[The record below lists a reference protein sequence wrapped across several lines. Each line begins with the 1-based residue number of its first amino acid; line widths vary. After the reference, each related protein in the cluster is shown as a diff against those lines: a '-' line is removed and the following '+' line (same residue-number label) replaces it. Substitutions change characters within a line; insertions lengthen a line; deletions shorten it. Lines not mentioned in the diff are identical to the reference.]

1 MPRMGSVRHGSSQ
14 HGVVGTVRT
23 ITLDASSSSTLSH
36 DINGIFTVD
45 LTSASTSALSNSI
58 NGIFTLSKSATSTS
72 TLSHSINGTFTIEL
86 KTEKRRLGESRLG
99 SERHGAISEFESKSS
114 LSLEQQAVR
123 NVELSAQS
131 DSEASF
137 NIARVLIVNLN
148 SASVSSLE
156 FILSEDSYA
165 EQYGR
170 SRGQAEIDTI
180 VEGNAELDIIVVG
193 NAEVD

>member
-14 HGVVGTVRT
+14 HGVVTVRT
-23 ITLDASSSSTLSH
+23 ITLNASSSSTLSH
-36 DINGIFTVD
+36 DINGIFT
-45 LTSASTSALSNSI
+45 
-58 NGIFTLSKSATSTS
+58 
-72 TLSHSINGTFTIEL
+72 IEL
-86 KTEKRRLGESRLG
+86 KTKNRRLGESRLG
-99 SERHGAISEFESKSS
+99 SERHGAISKFESNSS
-114 LSLEQQAVR
+114 LSLEQQAIR

-137 NIARVLIVNLN
+137 NIARVLVVNLN
-148 SASVSSLE
+148 STSVSSLE
-156 FILSEDSYA
+156 FILSEDAYA

-170 SRGQAEIDTI
+170 DRGNAEIDTI